1 MSTATHL
8 MTAEELIKLP
18 GGSCRYELVKGELLT
33 MPLAGEEH
41 GVLIINVT
49 LPIAQYLRS
58 NNLGIVYGADTG
70 FQIESNP
77 DTVLGPDIAFVSKDR
92 LKETGI
98 SRGYRMGAPDLAVEI
113 ISPRDSA
120 KRAEQKAHRWLAGGA
135 LIVWTVDPK
144 TRTVKVY
151 ESTSSVA
158 VLGEADVLTGGTV
171 LPGFKLPVSEIF
183 I

>member
-1 MSTATHL
+1 

-49 LPIAQYLRS
+49 LPIAQYVRS
-58 NNLGIVYGADTG
+58 NDLGIVYGADTG

-98 SRGYRMGAPDLAVEI
+98 SRGYRVGAPDLAVEI

-120 KRAEQKAHRWLAGGA
+120 KRAEQKAQRWLARGA

-151 ESTSSVA
+151 GSTSTMA
-158 VLGEADVLTGGTV
+158 VLGETDVLTGGTV